1 MILSSVSETLIR
13 ILAKM
18 NVGNIPDFLFQC
30 SLILLGSL
38 QFISTVFKKTNQKNP
53 NQTISSEESTKG
65 GAENNQTSRKRIPL
79 MCSYNKICQ
88 GKKEKNI
95 FFGWNFVLVSC
106 LKGIFLSSTWWPLM
120 MIFFYKE
127 KKSFSSTSYCHSLF
141 PSLLGRMWYYCLF
154 LTRRVAFD
162 LVYTMV
168 FSPRIFFWV
177 R

>member
-38 QFISTVFKKTNQKNP
+38 QFISTVFKKTNQKNS

-95 FFGWNFVLVSC
+95 FLVE
-106 LKGIFLSSTWWPLM
+106 I
-120 MIFFYKE
+120 
-127 KKSFSSTSYCHSLF
+127 LF
-141 PSLLGRMWYYCLF
+141 WS
-154 LTRRVAFD
+154 AA
-162 LVYTMV
+162 
-168 FSPRIFFWV
+168 
-177 R
+177 